1 MYSFHLGL
9 VYPSLP
15 ITDALVDS
23 WLAKEKPSFH
33 GIWRGTWEILW
44 LQSFL
49 FIDFE
54 DPQLFSPQ
62 GPVQLFPGVE
72 NCLGIMS
79 DAGGPE
85 V

>member
-1 MYSFHLGL
+1 MGFGGGLGRF
-9 VYPSLP
+9 YGS
-15 ITDALVDS
+15 S
-23 WLAKEKPSFH
+23 
-33 GIWRGTWEILW
+33 
-44 LQSFL
+44 SFL

-62 GPVQLFPGVE
+62 GPVQLFPGME